1 MSSTTPQS
9 DYRKPSIT
17 LRCSLRNSRIAA
29 ILPGG
34 ACEALRYDDN
44 ECARLLTCSKSV
56 LHQTHKEGL
65 KMRIADVSNGDRVA
79 PSNDIGIIDSPGLYG
94 GEPPTL
100 NYLTDGLAQCLLHK
114 NDMKAPLV

>member
-44 ECARLLTCSKSV
+44 EYARLLTCSKSV
-56 LHQTHKEGL
+56 LHQTTVVG
-65 KMRIADVSNGDRVA
+65 RSPASAWSSR
-79 PSNDIGIIDSPGLYG
+79 PSS
-94 GEPPTL
+94 L
-100 NYLTDGLAQCLLHK
+100 NQ
-114 NDMKAPLV
+114 